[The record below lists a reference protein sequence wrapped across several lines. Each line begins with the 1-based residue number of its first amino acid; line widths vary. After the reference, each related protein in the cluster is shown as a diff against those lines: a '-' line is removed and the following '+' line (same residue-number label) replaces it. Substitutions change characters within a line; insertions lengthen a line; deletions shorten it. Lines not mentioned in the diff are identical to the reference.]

1 MSSQEN
7 WTNALQALLSC
18 LAQAFLFDE
27 SISGSPS
34 LKYWIHIT
42 IIVQPVMMPV
52 FVLRACAVCLVVS
65 DSLRP
70 HGL

>member
-18 LAQAFLFDE
+18 LAQALLFDE

-42 IIVQPVMMPV
+42 IIVQPVMMPE
-52 FVLRACAVCLVVS
+52 FLY
-65 DSLRP
+65 
-70 HGL
+70 